1 MVRRFDRGTLK
12 PPKIRADGSIRFD
25 GYLTRSGVFL
35 YRREDGSIKRE
46 WRSPEEVFK
55 ADSLATL
62 ELATVTNDHP
72 VDFVTPANAK
82 TLAVGSVGDTIVVED
97 SKVRASIAIVDA
109 ETIKAITDGKREI
122 SCGYECTIVDESGI
136 TPDGEPYDT
145 RQVGI
150 VYNHVAIVDRGRAG
164 PQVRLNFDAAEQV
177 DSEQLISNFKQTK
190 TGDAMDLK
198 EALLK
203 IAQLEAHATVAKQT
217 ADKLEGE
224 RDALTAKLADESK
237 QRADS
242 ESALPQIV
250 KDRVALLTK
259 ASAILKTDAD
269 ALTVLTNRLIK
280 CAVIKGLSKVEIDDE
295 KSEAYVD
302 GCYDSALSLAAASAA
317 VTSALS
323 ADTAKPKDE
332 IVVDYLT
339 AERDQIKKQA
349 AEQRARFDA
358 SRTVGI

>member
-1 MVRRFDRGTLK
+1 VVRRFDKGTLK
-12 PPKIRADGSIRFD
+12 PPRVRADGSIRFD

-35 YRREDGSIKRE
+35 YRRDDGSIKRE
-46 WRSPEEVFK
+46 WRSPDEVFK
-55 ADSLATL
+55 ADSLVTL

-82 TLAVGSVGDTIVVED
+82 KLAVGSVGDTIVVED

-109 ETIKAITDGKREI
+109 DTIKAITDGKREI
-122 SCGYECTIVDESGI
+122 SCGYECTIIDESGV
-136 TPDGEPYDT
+136 TPDGEHYDT

-177 DSEQLISNFKQTK
+177 DSDFSQTK
-190 TGDAMDLK
+190 TGDDMDLK

-203 IAQLEAHATVAKQT
+203 IAQLEAQATLAKQ
-217 ADKLEGE
+217 ASDKLEGE

-237 QRADS
+237 QRADAIV
-242 ESALPQIV
+242 ALPKVV
-250 KDRVALLTK
+250 KDRVTLLTK
-259 ASAILKTDAD
+259 ASVILKSNAD
-269 ALTVLTNRLIK
+269 ALSALTDRQIK
-280 CAVIKGLSKVEIDDE
+280 CSVIKGLSKVEISDE

-317 VTSALS
+317 VVSALS
-323 ADTAKPKDE
+323 GETEKPKDE
-332 IVVDYLT
+332 EVVDFMT
-339 AERDQIKKQA
+339 AERNQMKMQA

-358 SRTVGI
+358 SRKTGV